1 MKNIFK
7 AIFVI
12 AIVLTS
18 CEDDDGSPTTSGV
31 TGGGSELVASA
42 GYTLTFG
49 TTFSEETYPMDYPA
63 NATFGPIVAI
73 MHAPEVTIFQ
83 SGQLA
88 SDGLK
93 AYAEDGDVGALAAF
107 LTADL
112 GEEGDALF
120 SITTETASSAVST
133 TTINVTATPSRTRIT
148 FLAKLNPS
156 PDWFV
161 GVSSFD
167 VTDGNNLIE
176 FADFDLVPI
185 DAGTDAG
192 NTYNADNEVESLP
205 IANYEGAP
213 FGQGPFFPN
222 PATLTIERNN

>member
-7 AIFVI
+7 ILFVS
-12 AIVLTS
+12 VFVFTS
-18 CEDDDGSPTTSGV
+18 CGDDEVSPPT
-31 TGGGSELVASA
+31 TGGGGGPDLAASA
-42 GYTLTFG
+42 GYTLTFE
-49 TTFSEETYPMDYPA
+49 TTFDEETYPIDYPS

-73 MHAPEVTIFQ
+73 VHSPEVTIYQ
-83 SGQLA
+83 NGQLA
-88 SDGLK
+88 SEGLK

-107 LTADL
+107 LTSDL

-120 SITTETASSAVST
+120 SITTATASGAVSS
-133 TTINVTATPSRTRIT
+133 TTINVTGTPTRTRIT

-156 PDWFV
+156 PDWFM

-167 VTDGNNLIE
+167 IIDGNSLVELAEFNLT
-176 FADFDLVPI
+176 PI

-192 NTYNADNEVESLP
+192 NTYSAENEVESVP
-205 IANYEGAP
+205 IANYEGSP

-222 PATLTIERNN
+222 PGTLTIERNN